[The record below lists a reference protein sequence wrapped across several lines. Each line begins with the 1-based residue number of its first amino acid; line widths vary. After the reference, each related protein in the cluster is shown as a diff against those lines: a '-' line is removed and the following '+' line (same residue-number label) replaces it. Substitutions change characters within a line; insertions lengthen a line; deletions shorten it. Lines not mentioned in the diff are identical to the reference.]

1 MKRTRKS
8 NKKLD
13 MGTIQGRAENLNAGQ
28 SVNEALS
35 GTIWQA
41 INKAVHRLDA
51 MNLWW
56 TGLIVLAVLF
66 FPYVILGEG
75 SIFEIHD
82 QLDET
87 LLTYV
92 LSARYLGTGTRIFPE
107 MLGGV
112 NASGMQPSAVLFLP
126 LYRFLPTFAAFM
138 IQFFTVC
145 AAGYFG
151 MYFCVR
157 ELTKSSILAVLAAGM
172 FTLLPIQPVY
182 GLSVLG
188 VPLLAYAFLCFYQ
201 RKHSMLSV
209 VLTIFFG
216 LTTHLVLIGYVV
228 LSFWALAALIM
239 LFRKKHNAWIY
250 GGFVLLTGIYIVV
263 NFSLFAELLLGQGSY
278 VSHREELVN
287 YASPVWES
295 TRYIFLNSGQ
305 HAVSLH
311 KFLIL
316 PIMAV
321 LVIWGLRYRR
331 LDQRDKECFRLAA
344 GIFALLVLIAVFY
357 GICKSAP
364 VTEWK
369 NSMSGFL
376 RYFQMERYYWLYP
389 SLWYVEAALAGCLF
403 FRSRS
408 RFLPYVVKLIVI
420 AVVLLPTL
428 QQLKISSYLYMNVN
442 QINNGSQVTGYISWE
457 SYYAEDLMQQLE
469 EAIGRDKSDY
479 RVAHLGIS
487 PAPSLMHGFYTVD
500 GYSNNYSLE
509 YKHRFRRV
517 IESQLDK
524 DEAARVYFDGWGSRC
539 YLFNRES
546 GTYWMIGKMSHAEY
560 ENLELDM
567 EKLKDLGCEYLFSGG
582 KIGNAAQLG
591 LEPMGYFE
599 TQDSYWG
606 IWLYRF
612 L

>member
-1 MKRTRKS
+1 MKRTRES
-8 NKKLD
+8 NSKLD
-13 MGTIQGRAENLNAGQ
+13 TGMIRTAAGR
-28 SVNEALS
+28 
-35 GTIWQA
+35 IWNS
-41 INKAVHRLDA
+41 INGAVQRLDG

-56 TGLIVLAVLF
+56 VGLIVLAVLF
-66 FPYVILGEG
+66 SPYVILREG
-75 SIFEIHD
+75 SVFEIHD

-92 LSARYLGTGTRIFPE
+92 LSARHLGSGTSIFPE

-126 LYRFLPTFAAFM
+126 LYRFLPAFAAFM

-172 FTLLPIQPVY
+172 FVLLPIQPVY

-201 RKHSMLSV
+201 RKHLALSV
-209 VLTIFFG
+209 TLTVFFG
-216 LTTHLVLIGYVV
+216 LTTHLVLIGYVA
-228 LSFWALAALIM
+228 LSFWALASLIM
-239 LFRKKHNAWIY
+239 FFRKKHNAWIY
-250 GGFVLLTGIYIVV
+250 GGFVLLTAIYVVV
-263 NFSLFAELLLGQGSY
+263 NFSLFVELLLGQGSY

-287 YASPVWES
+287 YGSPVWES
-295 TRYIFLNSGQ
+295 IRYIFLNSGQ

-311 KFLIL
+311 KYLIL
-316 PIMAV
+316 PIIAV
-321 LVIWGLRYRR
+321 LVIWGLCYRR
-331 LDQRDKECFRLAA
+331 LDQRDKDCFRLAA
-344 GIFALLVLIAVFY
+344 GIFVLLVLIAVFY
-357 GICKSAP
+357 GICKSIP

-376 RYFQMERYYWLYP
+376 RYFQAERYYWLYP
-389 SLWYVEAALAGCLF
+389 SLWYVEAALAGSLF
-403 FRSRS
+403 LRSKS
-408 RFLPYVVKLIVI
+408 RILPWIVKLSVI
-420 AVVLLPTL
+420 AVALLPTL
-428 QQLKISSYLYMNVN
+428 HQLKISSYLYMNVN

-469 EAIGRDKSDY
+469 EAIGREKSDY

-517 IESQLDK
+517 IAAELDEN
-524 DEAARVYFDGWGSRC
+524 EAARIYFDGWGSRC

-546 GTYWMIGKMSHAEY
+546 GTYWMIGKLSHARFER
-560 ENLELDM
+560 LLLDM
-567 EKLKDLGCEYLFSGG
+567 EQLKGLGCEYLFSGG
-582 KIGNAAQLG
+582 EIENAAQLG
-591 LEPMGYFE
+591 LECMGYFE

-606 IWLYRF
+606 IWLYR
-612 L
+612 LL